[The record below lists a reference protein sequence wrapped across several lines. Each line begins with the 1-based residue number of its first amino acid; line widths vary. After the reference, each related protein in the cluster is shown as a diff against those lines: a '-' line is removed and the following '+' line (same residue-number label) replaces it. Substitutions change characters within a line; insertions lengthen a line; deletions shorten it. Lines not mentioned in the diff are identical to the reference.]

1 MIDLR
6 VKGEATK
13 NRLMEATESLIANK
27 CFEAVSVRDITGLA
41 KANVAAVNYHY
52 GSREGLLG
60 AVLDFR
66 MKHLSA
72 ERAQRLEALGEQS
85 SLREIFQAWAEP
97 LLHSTASKGLNE
109 QAHARVLGRCLEV
122 LAAGT
127 FAEASAASRL
137 LDATLQRA
145 VGSRLS
151 AWKADEIAWRL
162 HFAQGALIHLL
173 VHGATVQD
181 DFRLSKAIDQ
191 WVEACVAQFGADS
204 VQDRRASGEKS
215 TTRPKTKSTAPMRQ
229 MAEVVSAVMEA
240 DEDDQPPTTV
250 INDVDIDEELT
261 PAMADSKPARS
272 KKAKTD
278 EGTGELFLF

>member
-13 NRLMEATESLIANK
+13 NRLIEATESLIANK

-52 GSREGLLG
+52 GCREGLLG
-60 AVLDFR
+60 SVLDFR
-66 MKHLSA
+66 MKPLSA
-72 ERAQRLEALGEQS
+72 ERAQRLEALGEQATV
-85 SLREIFQAWAEP
+85 REIFQAWAQP
-97 LLHSTASKGLNE
+97 LLSSMASRGLNE

-127 FAEASAASRL
+127 FTEASAASRL
-137 LDATLQRA
+137 LDASLQQVLSNRLPTL
-145 VGSRLS
+145 
-151 AWKADEIAWRL
+151 KAEEISWRL

-181 DFRLSKAIDQ
+181 DFRLAKALEL
-191 WVEACVAQFGADS
+191 WVEACVAQFDVDS
-204 VQDRRASGEKS
+204 LQDRRLNGEKAQP
-215 TTRPKTKSTAPMRQ
+215 RPKTKSTAPMRQ

-240 DEDDQPPTTV
+240 DEEEPPITV
-250 INDVDIDEELT
+250 INGVEVEEEPA
-261 PAMADSKPARS
+261 PAMAASKPARG
-272 KKAKTD
+272 KKAKSSD
-278 EGTGELFLF
+278 DTGELFLF